1 MERSSC
7 WHEDYIDF
15 IFKDVPH
22 QHVTDYNQTEC
33 YDNCYVIVGT
43 QHGVKLNPT
52 TYLKRMR
59 DNGKRFGILHL
70 CDEWYRDDRS
80 YYEYADVVL
89 RNYYVDIGPKVHNF
103 TIGWNRTY
111 PYTIQPKTIFQR
123 QYTWS
128 FSGHIDKTTRGEMV
142 RSMNTVPNGRS
153 YFKICGEYGPHD
165 GYHLTP
171 SMMADMFNDS
181 IFVPCP
187 QGNFSMET
195 CRLCEALQVG
205 ALPIVE
211 KHEIWKTI
219 YGDDHPLIQIDSWA
233 EVPKIIEDLMRDPIA
248 LENKRQYTY
257 KWWIDHLAK
266 IQQKVVDL
274 L

>member
-1 MERSSC
+1 MDKIVLNLSFFAFLRA
-7 WHEDYIDF
+7 F
-15 IFKDVPH
+15 N
-22 QHVTDYNQTEC
+22 HVFS
-33 YDNCYVIVGT
+33 I
-43 QHGVKLNPT
+43 
-52 TYLKRMR
+52 
-59 DNGKRFGILHL
+59 
-70 CDEWYRDDRS
+70 
-80 YYEYADVVL
+80 
-89 RNYYVDIGPKVHNF
+89 PK
-103 TIGWNRTY
+103 
-111 PYTIQPKTIFQR
+111 K
-123 QYTWS
+123 S
-128 FSGHIDKTTRGEMV
+128 
-142 RSMNTVPNGRS
+142 
-153 YFKICGEYGPHD
+153 
-165 GYHLTP
+165 
-171 SMMADMFNDS
+171 MFNDS

-219 YGDDHPLIQIDSWA
+219 YGDDHPLIQIDSWS